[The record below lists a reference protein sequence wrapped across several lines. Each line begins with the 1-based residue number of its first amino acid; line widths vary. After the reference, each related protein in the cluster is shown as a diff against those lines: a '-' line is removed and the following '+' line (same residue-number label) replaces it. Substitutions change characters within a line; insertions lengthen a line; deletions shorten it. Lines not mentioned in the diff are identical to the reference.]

1 MLWLIKLCGFE
12 KKKPDACMRL
22 YATHKTATDY
32 SRLLAV
38 DIIFIHVYSEL
49 IVNFKTQNINCAY
62 GARNSL
68 I

>member
-1 MLWLIKLCGFE
+1 
-12 KKKPDACMRL
+12 MRL

-38 DIIFIHVYSEL
+38 DIIFIHVYGEL
-49 IVNFKTQNINCAY
+49 IVNFKTQNINCAH